1 MRADLT
7 DPRQGSILIVD
18 DNPTNLRLLSKL
30 LAQEGYEVRKALDGS
45 MALKSV
51 RMLLPDLILLDLMM
65 PNLNGYEVCQQL
77 KQDPYTHDV
86 PIIVLSALNA
96 SFDKVKAFQSG
107 ATDYI
112 TKPFQFEE
120 VLARVQHQL
129 QLKTAK
135 AALRQLNGELERRV
149 QQRTQQLEVAHAKLM
164 ALALQDQL
172 TGLPNRVSFS
182 ERLSAA
188 LEKARINPTFQFAVV
203 FLDCDRFKVINDSLG
218 HSKGDLLLIG
228 ISHRLRDIA
237 KLYPSVEGIARFGGD
252 EFALL
257 LTDMSDQTLVTE
269 ITQAIFQHLSHPFK
283 IADRNIFINASVG
296 IVWGHRDY
304 EKAEYL
310 LRDADTAMYWA
321 KASGKAQ
328 YRWFEPSLHSR
339 AITLLQLESDLR
351 LAIERQEFRVF
362 YQPIVNLKNRKI
374 SGFEALVRWWHPT
387 QGFITP
393 DHFIPFSE
401 ETGLIIDIGTQVLR
415 QACRDLAQWQQQGLV
430 SSDLTISVN
439 LSTQQLLQPNIVNI
453 ICQTIEQSGIRPN
466 HLRLELT
473 ESAIIDNREF
483 VDSVLRTLRSQ
494 NIQLSIDDF
503 GTGYSSLS
511 YLHTLPVNCLKIDR
525 SFVKS
530 INASEE
536 SLGIVPLIISIAHTM
551 GMQVIAEGVE
561 NELQYQQLKALD
573 CDYGQGYLFDPA
585 LDAPHVVKLLQK
597 ACTTSVEKTH

>member
-1 MRADLT
+1 MRAHSTESL
-7 DPRQGSILIVD
+7 QGSILIVD

-77 KQDPYTHDV
+77 KSDPYTADV

-129 QLKTAK
+129 QLKSAK
-135 AALRQLNGELERRV
+135 AALRQLNSELEHRV
-149 QQRTQQLEVAHAKLM
+149 QDRTQQLEIAHAKLM

-182 ERLSAA
+182 ERLTAA
-188 LEKARINPTFQFAVV
+188 LERARIQPAFQFAVV
-203 FLDCDRFKVINDSLG
+203 FLDCDRFKVVNDSLG
-218 HSKGDLLLIG
+218 HSKGDLLLMGIG
-228 ISHRLRDIA
+228 HRLRDIA
-237 KLYPSVEGIARFGGD
+237 KLYPTIEGISRFGGD

-257 LTDMSDQTLVTE
+257 LTDVSDKALVNE
-269 ITQAIFQHLSHPFK
+269 IAQAVLQHIAHPFK
-283 IADRNIFINASVG
+283 IAERNIFINASIG
-296 IVWGHRDY
+296 IVWGTQDY
-304 EKAEYL
+304 ERAEYL
-310 LRDADTAMYWA
+310 LRDADTAMYLA

-328 YRWFEPSLHSR
+328 CRWFESSLHNR
-339 AITLLQLESDLR
+339 AITLLQLDSDLR

-362 YQPIVNLKNRKI
+362 YQPIVNLTNRTI
-374 SGFEALVRWWHPT
+374 AGVEALVRWWHPNK
-387 QGFITP
+387 GFITP
-393 DHFIPFSE
+393 DNFIPYSE
-401 ETGLIIDIGTQVLR
+401 ETGLITDIGTQVLK
-415 QACRDLAQWQQQGLV
+415 QACQDLAQWQHQGLV
-430 SSDLTISVN
+430 GPDFTISVN
-439 LSTQQLLQPNIVNI
+439 LASQQLLQPNIINI
-453 ICQTIEQSGIRPN
+453 IHQALEQAGIHPN

-536 SLGIVPLIISIAHTM
+536 SLGIVPLIINIAHTM
-551 GMQVIAEGVE
+551 GMHVIAEGVE
-561 NELQYQQLKALD
+561 NELQCQQLKSLN
-573 CDYGQGYLFDPA
+573 CGYGQGFLFDQA
-585 LDAPHVVKLLQK
+585 LDATHVVKLLQK
-597 ACTTSVEKTH
+597 SYTSSV